1 MKNLGMGHT
10 SPVMTVIKRLPT
22 TSLITELFNMK
33 NLRQVALLYLMFL
46 TGSCSSVHDVS
57 YDYDRQ
63 ADFTSL
69 RTYYWLAM
77 PEGVKTDYL
86 LLNRIRDAVSAELK
100 AKGLRVTTYK
110 PDFLIAVQAG
120 TEEKQRTYT
129 TYGTYYQVPQRRQYR
144 YEERTLLFEFVD
156 AKSTELIWRGE
167 AKGFFEPNTT
177 PEKLDKFVKEAVQKT
192 LKNFPPTS
200 K

>member
-1 MKNLGMGHT
+1 MRDESLIMKL
-10 SPVMTVIKRLPT
+10 IKRLPK
-22 TSLITELFNMK
+22 TSWLKELFIMK
-33 NLRQVALLYLMFL
+33 NLHLAALLYIMVL
-46 TGSCSSVHDVS
+46 TVSCSSIHDVS

-63 ADFTSL
+63 ADLASL

-77 PEGVKTDYL
+77 PEGVKIDYL
-86 LLNRIRDAVSAELK
+86 ILNRIRDVVNTELK
-100 AKGLRVTTYK
+100 TKGLKETTYK
-110 PDFLIAVQAG
+110 PDFLIAVHFG

-144 YEERTLLFEFVD
+144 YKERALLLEFVD

-167 AKGFFEPNTT
+167 AKGFFESNMTA
-177 PEKLDKFVKEAVQKT
+177 EKLDKFVKEAVQKT

>member
-1 MKNLGMGHT
+1 MKNIPLAVFVCIMIL
-10 SPVMTVIKRLPT
+10 TV
-22 TSLITELFNMK
+22 
-33 NLRQVALLYLMFL
+33 
-46 TGSCSSVHDVS
+46 SCSSIHDVS

-63 ADFTSL
+63 ADLASL

-77 PEGVKTDYL
+77 PEGVKIDYL
-86 LLNRIRDAVSAELK
+86 LLNRVRDALNTELK
-100 AKGLRVTTYK
+100 AKGLKVTTYK
-110 PDFLIAVQAG
+110 LDFLIAVHVG

-129 TYGTYYQVPQRRQYR
+129 TYGTYYHVPQRRQYR
-144 YEERTLLFEFVD
+144 YKERTLLLEFVD
-156 AKSTELIWRGE
+156 AKSTELIWRGQ
-167 AKGFFEPNTT
+167 AKGFYDPNMT